1 MDKQLNMWNLTKN
14 KDNSADLILYGDI
27 GESWLDDVSSKNIA
41 NELKNLDVST
51 INLRINSG
59 GGDVFTAI
67 AISNLLKNHKANV
80 IAHIDGLAASAATII
95 TSACDKVIMP
105 KNALFMIHNP
115 WTVVGGE
122 AKDMIKT
129 AEQLDKVKN
138 SIINTYKS
146 KTNLEIEEIS
156 KLMDEETWLDPY
168 EAKEKGFIDEISDE
182 ENIEVIE
189 NKLIV
194 NSIALDFSKFKN
206 SYNKKLKIKNEEEKI
221 VNKEEFKNNYP
232 ELYEEIKNE
241 GILQERTRI
250 KEIDEL
256 GINNEII
263 TNAKFVEILDVK
275 DVAIKLIKD
284 KSVNIVEGDSKLENI
299 KNSNKVIGNTLK
311 DEDNDIRFSNMVLN
325 SIKLLGGNK

>member
-27 GESWLDDVSSKNIA
+27 GDSWLDDVSSKNIA

-221 VNKEEFKNNYP
+221 VNKEEFKNKYP
-232 ELYEEIKNE
+232 ELYE
-241 GILQERTRI
+241 
-250 KEIDEL
+250 
-256 GINNEII
+256 
-263 TNAKFVEILDVK
+263 
-275 DVAIKLIKD
+275 
-284 KSVNIVEGDSKLENI
+284 
-299 KNSNKVIGNTLK
+299 
-311 DEDNDIRFSNMVLN
+311 
-325 SIKLLGGNK
+325 

>member
-1 MDKQLNMWNLTKN
+1 MKKQLNMWNLTKN
-14 KDNSADLILYGDI
+14 KDDSADLILYGDI

-59 GGDVFTAI
+59 GGDVFSAI
-67 AISNLLKNHKANV
+67 AISNLLKNHKANI

-156 KLMDEETWLDPY
+156 KLMDEETWLDSY

-206 SYNKKLKIKNEEEKI
+206 SYNKKLKNKNKEEKI
-221 VNKEEFKNNYP
+221 VNKEEFKNKYP

-284 KSVNIVEGDSKLENI
+284 KSVNIAEGDPKLENI
-299 KNSNKVIGNTLK
+299 KNSNKVIVNTLK

>member
-27 GESWLDDVSSKNIA
+27 GDSWLDDVSSKNIA
-41 NELKNLDVST
+41 NELKDLDVST

-59 GGDVFTAI
+59 GGDVFSAI
-67 AISNLLKNHKANV
+67 AISNLLKNHKANI

-156 KLMDEETWLDPY
+156 KLMDEETWLDSY

-206 SYNKKLKIKNEEEKI
+206 SYNKKLKNKNKEEKI
-221 VNKEEFKNNYP
+221 VNKEEFKNKYP

-284 KSVNIVEGDSKLENI
+284 KSVNIAEGDPKLENI
-299 KNSNKVIGNTLK
+299 KNSNKVIVNTLK

>member
-14 KDNSADLILYGDI
+14 KDNSADLILYGEI
-27 GESWLDDVSSKNIA
+27 GDSWSDDVSSKNIA

-80 IAHIDGLAASAATII
+80 IARIDGLAASAATII

-221 VNKEEFKNNYP
+221 VNKEEFKNKYP

>member
-1 MDKQLNMWNLTKN
+1 MEKQLNMWNLTKN

-27 GESWLDDVSSKNIA
+27 GDSWLDDVSSKNIA
-41 NELKNLDVST
+41 NELKDLDVST

-59 GGDVFTAI
+59 GGDVFAAI
-67 AISNLLKNHKANV
+67 AISNLLKDHKANV

-156 KLMDEETWLDPY
+156 KLMDEETWLDSY

-221 VNKEEFKNNYP
+221 VNKEEFKNKYP

-275 DVAIKLIKD
+275 DVAVKLIKD
-284 KSVNIVEGDSKLENI
+284 KSVNMVEGDLKLENI
-299 KNSNKVIGNTLK
+299 KNSNKVIVNTLK
-311 DEDNDIRFSNMVLN
+311 YEDNDIRFSNMVLN